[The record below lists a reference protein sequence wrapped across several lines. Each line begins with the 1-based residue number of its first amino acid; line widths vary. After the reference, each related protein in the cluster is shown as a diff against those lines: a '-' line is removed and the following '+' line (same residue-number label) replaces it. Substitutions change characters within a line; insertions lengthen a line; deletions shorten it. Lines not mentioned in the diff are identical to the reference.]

1 MTKETFKKVTSVK
14 DKPSGRIAMPVELKQ
29 KRNVRKYFASIVI
42 MELLSCHE
50 GKRGQVAA
58 KAKRFGQS

>member
-1 MTKETFKKVTSVK
+1 
-14 DKPSGRIAMPVELKQ
+14 MPVELKQ